1 METYNKVII
10 TVSLAAIA
18 AIVGIESVLGAYI
31 GQHLFEA
38 LDLVFG
44 DDKVDSELEI
54 KLAVALGFLVAFA
67 ILFFAAVFTMLNGI
81 RGVKRD
87 EKEEKLQKLQY
98 RKWQGDVIHCLSAI
112 ADAINNYAKQRTSNS
127 TPNYSGRPDDQSN
140 HNDLVIN
147 IVGKVKE
154 PNSSVADSES
164 KIDECIESDSCGGCD
179 SKNHQ
184 NNSESH

>member
-31 GQHLFEA
+31 GQHLLEA
-38 LDLVFG
+38 WELLVG
-44 DDKVDSELEI
+44 DNKIDGELEI
-54 KLAVALGFLVAFA
+54 KLKISLGLSVAFA

-87 EKEEKLQKLQY
+87 EREGKLQY
-98 RKWQGDVIHCLSAI
+98 SKWQGDVIHCLSAI
-112 ADAINNYAKQRTSNS
+112 ADAINNYAEQRMSNS
-127 TPNYSGRPDDQSN
+127 TPNSSVRPDEQSN

-164 KIDECIESDSCGGCD
+164 KIDECVESDSCGGCD

-184 NNSESH
+184 NNSESN